1 MCETNCTQP
10 RALQS
15 KTWRITLGETLALP
29 DMSEPKEAQAQLLTD
44 DIETLVSVLGNVCS
58 GLGEEKH

>member
-1 MCETNCTQP
+1 MCETIALTS
-10 RALQS
+10 ALQS
-15 KTWRITLGETLALP
+15 KIWRITLDETLALA